1 MTRTHRVIEVETPS
15 DFDFAW
21 TLGFLTSRVAPAL
34 ETAAPD
40 LYVRSVWLADGPVTL
55 AIRRSM
61 LPTAGR
67 AAGADAVRARET
79 TGARSASNAAGA
91 GNANGAAGA
100 SGAAGSP
107 GLRVAAA
114 PAISA
119 ALLRAAVVRLF
130 DLDVDLDRFAAET
143 RREPILRRLV
153 ARQRR
158 LRLPQLLDPFEGMI
172 RAIIGQQVS
181 VRAASTMIN
190 RLVEAFGKTSP
201 VLPPHG
207 AFRAF
212 PRPADMAD
220 AGVDAI
226 RAIGLTR
233 AKAASLHA
241 IAVAVASGA
250 LDLQALRDAP
260 ADEAQATLVTLPGIG
275 PWTAS
280 YIRMRAL
287 GDRDAFPAKDLGV
300 IKALDALGVPR
311 TRHEA
316 VAERWR
322 PWRAYATLHLWESL
336 SG

>member
-1 MTRTHRVIEVETPS
+1 MTRPHRVIEVETPS

-40 LYVRSVWLADGPVTL
+40 FYVRSVWLADRPVTL
-55 AIRRSM
+55 AIQPR
-61 LPTAGR
+61 PPAH
-67 AAGADAVRARET
+67 
-79 TGARSASNAAGA
+79 
-91 GNANGAAGA
+91 
-100 SGAAGSP
+100 
-107 GLRVAAA
+107 LRVAVA

-119 ALLRAAVVRLF
+119 ALLRSAVVRLF
-130 DLDVDLDRFAAET
+130 DLDVDLDRFAAAT

-190 RLVEAFGKTSP
+190 RLVEAFGKSSP
-201 VLPPHG
+201 RLEGRFATAVAWPAL
-207 AFRAF
+207 RAF

-241 IAVAVASGA
+241 IAAAVASGA
-250 LDLQALRDAP
+250 LDLQALRGAPSDA
-260 ADEAQATLVTLPGIG
+260 AQATLVALPGIG

-300 IKALDALGVPR
+300 LKALDALGVPR
-311 TRHEA
+311 ARHEA

-336 SG
+336 SGENSSRDESPPG